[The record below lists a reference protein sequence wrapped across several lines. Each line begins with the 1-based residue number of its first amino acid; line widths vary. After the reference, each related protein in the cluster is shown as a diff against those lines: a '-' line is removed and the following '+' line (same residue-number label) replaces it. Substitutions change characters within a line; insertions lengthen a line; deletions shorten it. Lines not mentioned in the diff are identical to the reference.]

1 MDSRELQYVIVISE
15 KGSFSEAAKYL
26 SVSQPALSQYVR
38 RVEDRLGCDLFLRGS
53 QGLRLTPAGVTFV
66 KKGRVIL
73 SAISGLEKEMAAYR
87 WGKKE
92 GITVGASQFYGKY
105 LLVPMLDVL
114 RSTASDHHVEILEGS
129 SDHLEEEILKGRLDL
144 GFFPEPIHHEDINFV
159 PIYEEEVYFAH
170 AAENKDAA
178 ALIGHAW
185 DGKSLNL
192 APFRD
197 LPFVMLRKGLKFHDL
212 TQRLC
217 REYDFFP
224 KAIYESDNLDTVYSL
239 VSHNYGVAFLPS
251 TLLPVLTK
259 KDSNVR
265 FYPLAS
271 KKAQRRIGIA
281 YLGTRFKEKKMRT
294 LAKEIRN
301 RLLGAQ
307 IAPR

>member
-38 RVEDRLGCDLFLRGS
+38 RVENRLGCDLFLRGS

-73 SAISGLEKEMAAYR
+73 SAISDLEKEMAAYR

-114 RSTASDHHVEILEGS
+114 RSTASDHHVEIIEGS
-129 SDHLEEEILKGRLDL
+129 SDYLEEEILKGRLDL
-144 GFFPEPIHHEDINFV
+144 AFFPEPIHHEDINFV

-259 KDSNVR
+259 NDSNVR

>member
-1 MDSRELQYVIVISE
+1 VDSRELQYVIVISE

-38 RVEDRLGCDLFLRGS
+38 RVENRLGCDLFLRGS

-114 RSTASDHHVEILEGS
+114 RSTASDHHVEIIEGS

-144 GFFPEPIHHEDINFV
+144 AFFPEPIHHEDINFV

-259 KDSNVR
+259 NDSNVR

-307 IAPR
+307 IALR

>member
-38 RVEDRLGCDLFLRGS
+38 RVENRLGCDLFLRGS

-114 RSTASDHHVEILEGS
+114 RSTASDHHVEIIEGS

-144 GFFPEPIHHEDINFV
+144 AFFPEPIHHEDINFV

-259 KDSNVR
+259 NDSNVR

-307 IAPR
+307 IALR

>member
-1 MDSRELQYVIVISE
+1 VDSRELQYVIVISE

-38 RVEDRLGCDLFLRGS
+38 RVENRLGCDLFLRGS

-114 RSTASDHHVEILEGS
+114 RSTASDHHVEIIEGS

-144 GFFPEPIHHEDINFV
+144 AFFPEPIHHEDINFV

-170 AAENKDAA
+170 AAENKDAT

-259 KDSNVR
+259 NDSNVR

>member
-38 RVEDRLGCDLFLRGS
+38 RVENRLGCDLFLRGS

-114 RSTASDHHVEILEGS
+114 RSTASDHHVEIIEGS

-144 GFFPEPIHHEDINFV
+144 AFFPEPIHHEDINFV

-259 KDSNVR
+259 NDSNVR